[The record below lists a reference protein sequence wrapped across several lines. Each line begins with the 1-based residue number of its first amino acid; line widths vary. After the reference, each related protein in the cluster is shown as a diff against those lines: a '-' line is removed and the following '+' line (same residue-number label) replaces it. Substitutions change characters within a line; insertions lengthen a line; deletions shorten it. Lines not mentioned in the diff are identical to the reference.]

1 MKNDPLKVRASRLR
15 SAIKE
20 VLGQKISISQSL
32 ELVAKEENYD
42 NWDQA
47 SALFIPQISLVTPTL
62 DSICTELHFV
72 RRNVPYQQFYA
83 EFLFRGKERNLEE
96 LRNLLD
102 TKREHGALIV
112 ISGHAQSGKTN
123 TMTTLIKDLH
133 DKNTDCK
140 INLFYVG
147 QAENDFQKNGNIT
160 AAKLLE
166 HATKPRFKQLYVV
179 IDQHFDKETVRA
191 AILMVKNGHKVILT
205 KDSSSGKEAI
215 ESLIGMLGDEPQK
228 SSAKV
233 DDLLLSLIKN
243 NQVRVIHQKM
253 HEQRICKLTISAEA
267 TEIDIKRAVNNV
279 LRMSPDSVVF
289 NVDTKIT
296 PQMLN
301 ICKHSVKEMESTGF
315 DAEIKFIDDV
325 SITNGATSIGM
336 YSGGS

>member
-1 MKNDPLKVRASRLR
+1 
-15 SAIKE
+15 
-20 VLGQKISISQSL
+20 
-32 ELVAKEENYD
+32 
-42 NWDQA
+42 
-47 SALFIPQISLVTPTL
+47 
-62 DSICTELHFV
+62 
-72 RRNVPYQQFYA
+72 
-83 EFLFRGKERNLEE
+83 
-96 LRNLLD
+96 
-102 TKREHGALIV
+102 
-112 ISGHAQSGKTN
+112 
-123 TMTTLIKDLH
+123 
-133 DKNTDCK
+133 
-140 INLFYVG
+140 
-147 QAENDFQKNGNIT
+147 
-160 AAKLLE
+160 
-166 HATKPRFKQLYVV
+166 
-179 IDQHFDKETVRA
+179 
-191 AILMVKNGHKVILT
+191 VILT